1 MHPNDGGPANPFPY
15 LNKATRLLFAAPPGS
30 AVTLS
35 LKGTV
40 LLSTATT
47 LKMKVATATV
57 FPVGITLLGLRKPVV
72 LTMTKV
78 ALVGRAS
85 LRAGKT
91 AIVLTQPAKTSL
103 ETQAA
108 DDGVFSVARIVARLA
123 TLEDRLALLGKGA
136 HAFLLVLGREQR
148 SEEDRLVRKA
158 GGEVALEGPVRRVL
172 RGRER
177 NRGFLRQ

>member
-1 MHPNDGGPANPFPY
+1 MANDNRGKCVPGGSYWPGLKDGQRVVAGQAIGYVGDSGDADGTPHLHFEVHPNDGGPTNPFPY

-40 LLSTATT
+40 LLANATT

-57 FPVGITLLGLRKPVV
+57 FPVGITLLGLRKPVE
-72 LTMTKV
+72 LTLTRV

-108 DDGVFSVARIVARLA
+108 DDGAFSVARIVA
-123 TLEDRLALLGKGA
+123 G
-136 HAFLLVLGREQR
+136 
-148 SEEDRLVRKA
+148 
-158 GGEVALEGPVRRVL
+158 
-172 RGRER
+172 
-177 NRGFLRQ
+177 

>member
-1 MHPNDGGPANPFPY
+1 MHPNDGGPTNPFPY

-40 LLSTATT
+40 LVANATQ

-57 FPVGITLLGLRKPVV
+57 FPVGITLLGLRKPMV
-72 LTMTKV
+72 LTMTKT

-91 AIVLTQPAKTSL
+91 VVPIVRLAQTAKTVL
-103 ETQAA
+103 VAHRADARRARRPAA
-108 DDGVFSVARIVARLA
+108 LRPAPTRR
-123 TLEDRLALLGKGA
+123 
-136 HAFLLVLGREQR
+136 
-148 SEEDRLVRKA
+148 A
-158 GGEVALEGPVRRVL
+158 GSCSTTGP
-172 RGRER
+172 GSS
-177 NRGFLRQ
+177 GP

>member
-1 MHPNDGGPANPFPY
+1 VHPNDGGATNPYPY

-30 AVTLS
+30 AVSLS

-47 LKMKVATATV
+47 LKIKVATATV
-57 FPVGITLLGLRKPVV
+57 FPVGITLLGLRKPMV
-72 LTMTKV
+72 LTMTRT

-85 LRAGKT
+85 LRLGKT

-108 DDGVFSVARIVARLA
+108 DDGAFSVARIVA
-123 TLEDRLALLGKGA
+123 G
-136 HAFLLVLGREQR
+136 
-148 SEEDRLVRKA
+148 
-158 GGEVALEGPVRRVL
+158 
-172 RGRER
+172 
-177 NRGFLRQ
+177 